1 MGKAVGSE
9 TKAGRPAAPI
19 LRLLVVDIVVL
30 VALAV
35 VPLAA
40 VAVWGYARAMDDTAH
55 ARAHEGLQRTADA
68 LRAHLGLHRR
78 AADVVARLC
87 VSEGPERCRSPVL
100 HGTLAAIAP
109 AEKSFRS
116 LGVVFADG
124 WVLDVAPWEDGF
136 VTEDC
141 TPEGAIARC
150 EARYWD
156 AARADKGTRRAEVN
170 PRFDTARRPWYGA
183 AVARAR
189 EDGRW
194 SAPFIQEADGALI
207 NRYRMT
213 YARKIPLEG
222 GVEVAGGVAESS
234 LSLDELLADVKSMQ
248 PSTAT
253 ITFITDDARRPMLLP
268 PLPEFRGIE
277 ATPVGRPISPDF
289 LPIAD
294 GALAAA
300 AREERLAIGGED
312 YYFESLRFEGEPGI
326 SWTISMGIP
335 ANELLVG
342 PRRIGLAMLA
352 LAGLALI
359 AVAWR
364 AARLARRFSAPLRA
378 LAAAS
383 EKLAQGET
391 MERSASGIAEID
403 EVRNRFT
410 EAGTAVR
417 ARARLEADLRH
428 AQRVATIGTLTGGV
442 VHDINNQLTALLGA
456 LELATREGEENP
468 DLALARDA
476 ATACA
481 ELTRG
486 LLAFSRGGTA
496 IARKPIDLVELVRK
510 TAQLLGGTLKKS
522 GVDLRLDVDPA
533 PLVALGDRV
542 LLEQVVVNLALNARD
557 AMPGGGRLTLATTR
571 RGGDVVLSVTDTGSG
586 IGEDVRSK
594 IFDAFFTTKSA
605 GEGTGL
611 GLSIAQGIVHAHGG
625 RIEIDSTPGRGS
637 TFAIVLAAAP
647 RPPAASSAETTR

>member
-1 MGKAVGSE
+1 MGEALGSDS
-9 TKAGRPAAPI
+9 KAGRPAAPI

-68 LRAHLGLHRR
+68 LRAHLGRHRR
-78 AADVVARLC
+78 AADVAARLC

-141 TPEGAIARC
+141 TPEGAVARC

-156 AARADKGTRRAEVN
+156 AARVDKGTRRAEVN

-183 AVARAR
+183 ALARD
-189 EDGRW
+189 DGRW

-213 YARKIPLEG
+213 YARKIPLAG
-222 GVEVAGGVAESS
+222 GAEVAGGVAESS

-248 PSTAT
+248 PSPAT
-253 ITFITDDARRPMLLP
+253 ITFITDDERRPMVLP

-277 ATPVGRPISPDF
+277 ATPVGRPISPEF

-294 GALAAA
+294 RALAAA

-312 YYFESLRFEGEPGI
+312 YYFESLRFDGEPGI

-352 LAGLALI
+352 LAGLALV

-391 MERSASGIAEID
+391 TERAASGIAEID
-403 EVRNRFT
+403 DVSDRF
-410 EAGTAVR
+410 AQAATAVR
-417 ARARLEADLRH
+417 ERARLEADLRH

-456 LELATREGEENP
+456 LELAKREGEENP
-468 DLALARDA
+468 DLALAREA

-496 IARKPIDLVELVRK
+496 IARKPVDLGELARK
-510 TAQLLGGTLKKS
+510 TAQLLGGTMKKS

-557 AMPGGGRLTLATTR
+557 AMPDGGRLTLATTR

-625 RIEIDSTPGRGS
+625 RIEIDSTPAQGS
-637 TFAIVLAAAP
+637 TFAVVLTAAA
-647 RPPAASSAETTR
+647 RPPAATSAETAR